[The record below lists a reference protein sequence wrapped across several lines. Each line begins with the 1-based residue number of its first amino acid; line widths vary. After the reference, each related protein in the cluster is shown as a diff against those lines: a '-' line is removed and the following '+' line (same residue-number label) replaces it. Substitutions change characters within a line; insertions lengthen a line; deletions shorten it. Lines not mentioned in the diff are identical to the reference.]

1 MTAATAAAIEHVIGT
16 TGAFALH
23 VRSHDVRLIGV
34 DGDTA
39 RVRTRD
45 GDLRRL
51 DVQRGDGVLSVR
63 AGGGVDD
70 LEVEVP
76 RDAAIVVESSSGDVT
91 ARGLRGEGRYRTSS
105 GDIQLDRVA
114 GRLTAE
120 AVSGD
125 VRIVAADRVEI
136 SARTV
141 SGDLSLQAG
150 TIASMRAVTTSG
162 DLRIAGSFEGD
173 GPFTIQTVSGDAM
186 VAPAGGLLVTVST
199 ITGDIR
205 TDVEARQDGPRGQRR
220 VIVGSGAPALA
231 FSSTSGD
238 LRIGKAVPLPVAP
251 PQPPVA
257 PTPPLPPTPPT
268 LVEDAPMS
276 TTDSATDPADV
287 VADVVPDDPEI
298 EILRALERGE
308 IDVPEATRRL
318 AALTADPDGSEAG
331 HVG

>member
-1 MTAATAAAIEHVIGT
+1 MTAVTADVVEHVIGA

-23 VRSHDVRLIGV
+23 VRSHDVRLVGV

-39 RVRTRD
+39 RIRARD
-45 GDLRRL
+45 GSDLRRL
-51 DVQRGDGVLSVR
+51 DVQRGDGLLAVR

-76 RDAAIVVESSSGDVT
+76 RDATVVVEASSGDVA
-91 ARGLRGEGRYRTSS
+91 ARGLRAEQRYRTSS

-125 VRIVAADRVEI
+125 VRIVAADGVEV

-150 TIASMRAVTTSG
+150 TIATMRAITTSG

-186 VAPAGGLLVTVST
+186 VAPAGGLLITVST

-205 TDVEARQDGPRGQRR
+205 TDIEARQEGPSGQRR
-220 VIVGSGAPALA
+220 VIVGSGAPAMS

-238 LRIGKAVPLPVAP
+238 LRIGKAVPLPVT

-257 PTPPLPPTPPT
+257 PAPPSPPSPPT
-268 LVEDAPMS
+268 LVEDASM
-276 TTDSATDPADV
+276 TTTDPAAGR
-287 VADVVPDDPEI
+287 ADVVPDDPEI

-308 IDVPEATRRL
+308 IDVAEATRRL
-318 AALTADPDGSEAG
+318 AALTDDPDASEVGHAG
-331 HVG
+331 